1 MYKVSGAQTPISV
14 HLSPGAGGMQAQVGG
29 STGDMEAVQQLLQA
43 AARALAAM
51 GRWQDAR
58 AVARTLP
65 AGSAASATL
74 SQDGAAPLF
83 EIGVPQGPEGKRGLQ
98 GEKGEAGGINLYTV
112 EAEVSPDGWTQNADE
127 LYEKTVEVAG
137 VKDGDTVR
145 VSAQGVLILAA
156 AMDDTEHLTL
166 TTLDPPEEAFTAVLT
181 ISRNGGGIT
190 STTVEAA
197 ERLVTP
203 RAIELRGDA
212 LGQAA
217 FDGTKD
223 AVIYTAV
230 EALNNTELEDM
241 LR

>member
-1 MYKVSGAQTPISV
+1 MSENRIAVEVSGRPQRMDVT
-14 HLSPGAGGMQAQVGG
+14 VGG

-43 AARALAAM
+43 AARALARM
-51 GRWQDAR
+51 GRWDEAR

-65 AGSAASATL
+65 AGSEAEAALDLDA
-74 SQDGAAPLF
+74 DAPILMF
-83 EIGVPQGPEGKRGLQ
+83 GIPVGPEGKQ
-98 GEKGEAGGINLYTV
+98 GPPGEAGGINLYTV
-112 EAEVSPDGWTQNADE
+112 EAEVSPEGWTQNADE
-127 LYEKTVEVAG
+127 LYEKTVEVSG

-156 AMDDTEHLTL
+156 TMADTEHLTL
-166 TTLDPPEEAFTAVLT
+166 TALDPPEAAFTAVLT

-197 ERLVTP
+197 ERLATP

-217 FDGTKD
+217 FDGTSD
-223 AVIYTAV
+223 AVIYTSV